1 MKKVRALQ
9 ILVYI
14 VFGLF
19 VFQNIAAD
27 VWQGFKDGYSDG
39 MGTRDG
45 TKRYGPTLQATIDGS
60 FISQENNGEM
70 KVGENYTLKNIIINS
85 DIVVNNDNI
94 SVSWLLNAIDIGL
107 VIIVT
112 VIVIRIA
119 YLINK
124 VIANIVE
131 GTLFEA
137 QCIKLIK
144 NTGILLL
151 LFTLTDYAGQQVS
164 YQVLIAK
171 LHVPLK
177 IINTSA
183 FNFGT
188 LVFAI
193 LVFILAE
200 AFKQGARLK
209 EEQALT
215 I

>member
-19 VFQNIAAD
+19 VFQNMAAD
-27 VWQGFKDGYSDG
+27 MWQGFKDGWNDG
-39 MGTRDG
+39 MGTTSDV
-45 TKRYGPTLQATIDGS
+45 KRYGPTLKATIDGS
-60 FISQENNGEM
+60 FISQKNNGEM
-70 KVGENYTLKNIIINS
+70 KIGENYTLKNIIIDS

-94 SVSWLLNAIDIGL
+94 SANWLLSVLDIGL
-107 VIIVT
+107 VIIIT

-131 GTLFEA
+131 GTLFEPR
-137 QCIKLIK
+137 CIKLIK

-151 LFTLTDYAGQQVS
+151 LFTLADYAGQQVS

-209 EEQALT
+209 EEQELT

>member
-19 VFQNIAAD
+19 VFQNMAAD
-27 VWQGFKDGYSDG
+27 VWQGFKDGYNDG
-39 MGTRDG
+39 AAATNGAARF
-45 TKRYGPTLQATIDGS
+45 GPTLKATIDGS
-60 FISQENNGEM
+60 FISQKNNGEM
-70 KVGENYTLKNIIINS
+70 KVGENYTLKDIIINS

-94 SVSWLLNAIDIGL
+94 SAAWPLNAIEIGL
-107 VIIVT
+107 LLVTAVIA
-112 VIVIRIA
+112 IRVA
-119 YLINK
+119 QLINK
-124 VIANIVE
+124 VIINIVN
-131 GTLFEA
+131 GTLFEP

-144 NTGILLL
+144 STGILLL
-151 LFTLTDYAGQQVS
+151 LFTLVDYIEQQVS

-171 LHVPLK
+171 LHMPLK

-188 LVFAI
+188 LIFAI

>member
-19 VFQNIAAD
+19 VFQNMAAD
-27 VWQGFKDGYSDG
+27 FWQGFKDGYNDG
-39 MGTRDG
+39 MGATNG

-60 FISQENNGEM
+60 FISQKNNGEM
-70 KVGENYTLKNIIINS
+70 KIGDDYTLKNIIINS

-94 SVSWLLNAIDIGL
+94 SAAWSLNMIEIGL
-107 VIIVT
+107 VLITT
-112 VIVIRIA
+112 VILIRIA
-119 YLINK
+119 FLINK
-124 VIANIVE
+124 VIVNIVE
-131 GTLFEA
+131 GTLFEP
-137 QCIKLIK
+137 QCIKRIK
-144 NTGILLL
+144 GTGTLLL

-164 YQVLIAK
+164 YQELIAK

>member
-9 ILVYI
+9 ILVYV

-19 VFQNIAAD
+19 VFQNMAAD
-27 VWQGFKDGYSDG
+27 VWQGFKDGYNDG
-39 MGTRDG
+39 SAESSGTARF
-45 TKRYGPTLQATIDGS
+45 GPTLKATIDGS
-60 FISQENNGEM
+60 FISQKDNGEM
-70 KVGENYTLKNIIINS
+70 KMGENYTLKNIIINS

-94 SVSWLLNAIDIGL
+94 SAAWPLSALEIGL
-107 VIIVT
+107 LLVIS
-112 VIVIRIA
+112 VIAIRIA
-119 YLINK
+119 QLINK
-124 VIANIVE
+124 VIINIVN
-131 GTLFEA
+131 GALFEP

-144 NTGILLL
+144 STGMLLL
-151 LFTLTDYAGQQVS
+151 LFTLVDYIEQQVS

-171 LHVPLK
+171 LHVSLK
-177 IINTSA
+177 IINTSS
-183 FNFGT
+183 FNLGT
-188 LVFAI
+188 LIFAI

>member
-19 VFQNIAAD
+19 VFQNMATD
-27 VWQGFKDGYSDG
+27 MWQGFKDGYNDG
-39 MGTRDG
+39 MGTTDG
-45 TKRYGPTLQATIDGS
+45 TKRYGPTLQATIDGG
-60 FISQENNGEM
+60 FISQKNNGEM
-70 KVGENYTLKNIIINS
+70 KIGDDYTLKNIIINS

-94 SVSWLLNAIDIGL
+94 SAAWSLNMIEIGL
-107 VIIVT
+107 VLITT

-124 VIANIVE
+124 VIVNIVE
-131 GTLFEA
+131 GTLFEP
-137 QCIKLIK
+137 QCIKRIK
-144 NTGILLL
+144 ATGMLLL
-151 LFTLTDYAGQQVS
+151 VFTLTDYIGQQVS

-177 IINTSA
+177 IINTST

>member
-19 VFQNIAAD
+19 VFQNMAAD
-27 VWQGFKDGYSDG
+27 FWQGFKDGYNDG
-39 MGTRDG
+39 MGTIHG
-45 TKRYGPTLQATIDGS
+45 AKRYGPTLQVTIDGS
-60 FISQENNGEM
+60 FISQKNGGEL
-70 KVGENYTLKNIIINS
+70 KIGENYTLKNIIINS

-94 SVSWLLNAIDIGL
+94 SVSWPLNAVETGL
-107 VIIVT
+107 ILITT

-124 VIANIVE
+124 VIVNIVE
-131 GTLFEA
+131 GTLFE
-137 QCIKLIK
+137 QRCIRLIK
-144 NTGILLL
+144 STGMLLL
-151 LFTLTDYAGQQVS
+151 LFTLTDYIGQQVS

-193 LVFILAE
+193 LIFILAE

>member
-19 VFQNIAAD
+19 VFQNMATD
-27 VWQGFKDGYSDG
+27 MWQGFKDGYNDG
-39 MGTRDG
+39 MGTTDG
-45 TKRYGPTLQATIDGS
+45 TKRYGPTLQATIDGG
-60 FISQENNGEM
+60 FISQKNNGEM
-70 KVGENYTLKNIIINS
+70 KIGDDYTLKNIIINS

-94 SVSWLLNAIDIGL
+94 SAAWSLNMIEIGL
-107 VIIVT
+107 VLITT

-124 VIANIVE
+124 VIVNIVE
-131 GTLFEA
+131 GTLFEP

-144 NTGILLL
+144 STGMLLL
-151 LFTLTDYAGQQVS
+151 VFTLTDYIGQQVS

-177 IINTSA
+177 IINTTT

-209 EEQALT
+209 EEQAL
-215 I
+215 II

>member
-19 VFQNIAAD
+19 IFQVMAAD
-27 VWQGFKDGYSDG
+27 MWQGFKDGYNDG
-39 MGTRDG
+39 MNTTGG
-45 TKRYGPTLQATIDGS
+45 AKRYGPTLHATIDGS
-60 FISQENNGEM
+60 FIAQKNNGEM
-70 KVGENYTLKNIIINS
+70 KIGDDYTLKNIIINS
-85 DIVVNNDNI
+85 DIVVNNANI
-94 SVSWLLNAIDIGL
+94 SAAWSLNAIEIGL
-107 VIIVT
+107 VLIIS

-124 VIANIVE
+124 VIVNIVE
-131 GTLFEA
+131 GTLFEPK
-137 QCIKLIK
+137 CIKLIK
-144 NTGILLL
+144 STGTMLL
-151 LFTLTDYAGQQVS
+151 LFTLIDYVGQQVS
-164 YQVLIAK
+164 YQMLIAK

-188 LVFAI
+188 VVFAL

-200 AFKQGARLK
+200 AFTQGARLK
-209 EEQALT
+209 EEEALT

>member
-27 VWQGFKDGYSDG
+27 VWQGFKDGWNDG
-39 MGTRDG
+39 MGTTAG
-45 TKRYGPTLQATIDGS
+45 AKRYGPTLQATIDGS
-60 FISQENNGEM
+60 FISQNNNGEM
-70 KVGENYTLKNIIINS
+70 KIGENYTLKNIIINS
-85 DIVVNNDNI
+85 DIVVNNENI
-94 SVSWLLNAIDIGL
+94 SASWLLNVLDIGML
-107 VIIVT
+107 IIIT

-131 GTLFEA
+131 GTLFEL
-137 QCIKLIK
+137 QCIRLIK

-151 LFTLTDYAGQQVS
+151 LFTLADYAGQQIS
-164 YQVLIAK
+164 YLVLIAK
-171 LHVPLK
+171 LHLPLK

-183 FNFGT
+183 FNLGT

-193 LVFILAE
+193 LVFIMAE

>member
-19 VFQNIAAD
+19 VFQNMAAD
-27 VWQGFKDGYSDG
+27 FWQGVKDGYNDG
-39 MGTRDG
+39 MGTIDG
-45 TKRYGPTLQATIDGS
+45 AKRYGPTLQATIDGS
-60 FISQENNGEM
+60 FISQKNGGEM
-70 KVGENYTLKNIIINS
+70 KIGENYTLKNIIINS

-94 SVSWLLNAIDIGL
+94 SVSWPLNAIETGL
-107 VIIVT
+107 ILIT
-112 VIVIRIA
+112 TLIVIRIA

-124 VIANIVE
+124 VIVNIVE
-131 GTLFEA
+131 GTLFE
-137 QCIKLIK
+137 QRCIKLIK
-144 NTGILLL
+144 STGMLLL
-151 LFTLTDYAGQQVS
+151 LFTLTDYIGQQVF

-193 LVFILAE
+193 LIFILAE

>member
-19 VFQNIAAD
+19 VFQNMATD
-27 VWQGFKDGYSDG
+27 MWQGFKDGYNDG
-39 MGTRDG
+39 MGTTDG
-45 TKRYGPTLQATIDGS
+45 TKRYGPTLQATIDGG
-60 FISQENNGEM
+60 FISQKNNGEM
-70 KVGENYTLKNIIINS
+70 KIGDDYTLKNIIINS

-94 SVSWLLNAIDIGL
+94 SAAWSLNMIEIGL
-107 VIIVT
+107 VLITT

-124 VIANIVE
+124 VIVNIVE
-131 GTLFEA
+131 GTLFEP
-137 QCIKLIK
+137 QCIKRIK
-144 NTGILLL
+144 ATGMLLL
-151 LFTLTDYAGQQVS
+151 VFTLTDYIGQQVS
-164 YQVLIAK
+164 YQVLIDK

-177 IINTSA
+177 IINTST

>member
-19 VFQNIAAD
+19 VFQNMAAD
-27 VWQGFKDGYSDG
+27 MWQGFKDGYNDG
-39 MGTRDG
+39 MGTADG
-45 TKRYGPTLQATIDGS
+45 TKSYGPTLQATIDGS
-60 FISQENNGEM
+60 FISQKNNGEM
-70 KVGENYTLKNIIINS
+70 KIGENYTLKNIIINS
-85 DIVVNNDNI
+85 DIVINNDNI
-94 SVSWLLNAIDIGL
+94 SASWLLNVIDIGL
-107 VIIVT
+107 VLLIT
-112 VIVIRIA
+112 VIAIRTA

-124 VIANIVE
+124 IIANIVE
-131 GTLFEA
+131 GTLFEPR
-137 QCIKLIK
+137 CIKLIK
-144 NTGILLL
+144 STGMLLL

>member
-27 VWQGFKDGYSDG
+27 FWQGFKDGYNDG
-39 MGTRDG
+39 MGSTDG
-45 TKRYGPTLQATIDGS
+45 VKRYGPTLQATIDGS
-60 FISQENNGEM
+60 FISQKNNGEM
-70 KVGENYTLKNIIINS
+70 KIGDDYTLKNIIISS
-85 DIVVNNDNI
+85 DIVVNNDKI
-94 SVSWLLNAIDIGL
+94 SASWLLNVIEIGL
-107 VIIVT
+107 VLMTT

-124 VIANIVE
+124 VIVNIVE
-131 GTLFEA
+131 GTLFEP
-137 QCIKLIK
+137 QCIMWIK
-144 NTGILLL
+144 STGMLLL

-164 YQVLIAK
+164 YQELITK

-209 EEQALT
+209 EEQELT

>member
-27 VWQGFKDGYSDG
+27 VWQGFKDGWNDG
-39 MGTRDG
+39 MGTTSG
-45 TKRYGPTLQATIDGS
+45 VKRYGPTLQATIDGS
-60 FISQENNGEM
+60 FISQKNNGEM
-70 KVGENYTLKNIIINS
+70 KIGENYTLKNIIIDS

-94 SVSWLLNAIDIGL
+94 SASWLLNAIDIGL
-107 VIIVT
+107 VLVIT
-112 VIVIRIA
+112 VIAIRIA

-131 GTLFEA
+131 GTLFEPR
-137 QCIKLIK
+137 CIKLIK

-151 LFTLTDYAGQQVS
+151 LFTLADYAGQQVS

-209 EEQALT
+209 EEQELT

>member
-14 VFGLF
+14 VFALF

-27 VWQGFKDGYSDG
+27 AWQGFKDGFNEGMQMPDG
-39 MGTRDG
+39 A
-45 TKRYGPTLQATIDGS
+45 KSYGPTLQATIDGS
-60 FISQENNGEM
+60 FISQKSNGEM
-70 KVGENYTLKNIIINS
+70 KIGEDYTLKNIFISS
-85 DIVVNNDNI
+85 DIVVNNDSI
-94 SVSWLLNAIDIGL
+94 SAGWPLKVIEIALILLITI
-107 VIIVT
+107 
-112 VIVIRIA
+112 IVIRIA

-124 VIANIVE
+124 VIINIVN
-131 GTLFEA
+131 GALFEPE
-137 QCIKLIK
+137 CIKLIK
-144 NTGILLL
+144 NTGVLLL
-151 LFTLTDYAGQQVS
+151 LFTLVDYAGQQVS
-164 YQVLIAK
+164 YQVLMAK
-171 LHVPLK
+171 LHLPLK
-177 IINTSA
+177 IVNTSQ

-193 LVFILAE
+193 LVFILSE